1 MSNDKSQNLPKTERT
16 SEKWYEAKMGND
28 HQGLIVDE
36 ATGET
41 IAVTYKKENAA
52 FIVKA
57 CNLHD
62 ELVDALTWLVRCA
75 DPNDDDEGFNNWK
88 IQDIEHAVNRAKDL
102 IAKAQEV

>member
-1 MSNDKSQNLPKTERT
+1 MSNDKSQILPKTERT
-16 SEKWYEAKMGND
+16 PEKWYEAKMGNG

-41 IAVTYKKENAA
+41 IAVTYRKENAA

-62 ELVDALTWLVRCA
+62 ELVDTLHYLETILSEESEENWEMELGRIRLTLA
-75 DPNDDDEGFNNWK
+75 KIEG
-88 IQDIEHAVNRAKDL
+88 A
-102 IAKAQEV
+102 

>member
-1 MSNDKSQNLPKTERT
+1 MSNDKSQNLPKTERAPG
-16 SEKWYEAKMGND
+16 EWYEAKMAGD
-28 HQGLIVDE
+28 QGLIINE
-36 ATGET
+36 LTGET